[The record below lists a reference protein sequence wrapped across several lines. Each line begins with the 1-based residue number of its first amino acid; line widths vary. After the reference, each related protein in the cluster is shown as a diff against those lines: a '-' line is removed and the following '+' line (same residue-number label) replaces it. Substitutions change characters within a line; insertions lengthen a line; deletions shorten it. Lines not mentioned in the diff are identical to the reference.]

1 MQDHE
6 QARLVL
12 AGHLQETAVQ
22 VRGDGAAHRA
32 AAHRLLRRPGAVG
45 GQFQQIGCPGQFV
58 APEGDLT
65 GSEAARVVLRAEQ
78 FPLPHR
84 VVGVLHRE
92 RRPRR
97 FGAGRAGPVGDHDV
111 ARERRHRQ
119 SVRRHVMRN
128 QGEHVLGGAEPPQM
142 CPYGQ
147 LHGDVEG
154 CGRDAL
160 EALWQLRLGDVLGL
174 EVERRVGDR
183 THLLHRAVGG
193 VRKHRA
199 QRLVAFDYVGERA
212 AECGNVQRAAQ
223 PDRDRDVVRGR
234 SRGELID
241 EPHPLLRERDRHRSG
256 VVARHQW
263 RACAVARSGGL
274 DACGEHPHGR
284 CLEQVEDRE
293 FGPEGRIDAGHDPGR
308 GQRVAAEIEEAV
320 GGADPLHAEQ
330 FGEHPGDLLLVQGGR
345 RVELAGAHV
354 EPGFGQGPAIEFP
367 GRGQRER
374 IEHDD
379 ARGHHVRRQHVRGV
393 RGDLGRQMLPDAGLP
408 VALRLHVRHQQCV
421 PRRSDE
427 PGGERE
433 PDVGV
438 RPEGGLDLT
447 EFDPVA
453 ADLDLEVGATHVL
466 ERVPPTEPAPAH
478 QVTGAVHPG
487 AVERVRH
494 EAFGGGPRPR
504 VVTAGQPLPVHV
516 QLAGDTRRHRT
527 QPSVEH
533 QYPGADGRAAD
544 RDVLPHHQRVGHT
557 RHDGRLRGAV
567 RVEHPVPRRPLF
579 HEIGRAGLAAGHHA
593 LELGQRVRVDRSQRG
608 RGDERMGDPFVAQ
621 QRGQLGAAVD
631 GRWCDHHGRAR
642 AEREHQFEHRCVEAR
657 RREVQRARIGPHPVA
672 PTFVLCEVRQPAMSD
687 GDALGG
693 SGRP

>member
-1 MQDHE
+1 M
-6 QARLVL
+6 
-12 AGHLQETAVQ
+12 Q

-174 EVERRVGDR
+174 EVERRIGDR

-193 VRKHRA
+193 VRKHRS

-274 DACGEHPHGR
+274 DACGERPHGR

-293 FGPEGRIDAGHDPGR
+293 FGPEVALMRATI
-308 GQRVAAEIEEAV
+308 RVAVSELPPRSKKLSVVPIRSTPSSSENTPAI
-320 GGADPLHAEQ
+320 
-330 FGEHPGDLLLVQGGR
+330 FFSS
-345 RVELAGAHV
+345 RVAGAWNSPV
-354 EPGFGQGPAIEFP
+354 PTSNRGSGRARRSSFPAGVSGSESSTTTLAAP
-367 GRGQRER
+367 C
-374 IEHDD
+374 
-379 ARGHHVRRQHVRGV
+379 ARQHVRGV

-408 VALRLHVRHQQCV
+408 VALRLHVRHQQRV
-421 PRRSDE
+421 PRRS
-427 PGGERE
+427 R
-433 PDVGV
+433 
-438 RPEGGLDLT
+438 RT
-447 EFDPVA
+447 RWRA
-453 ADLDLEVGATHVL
+453 RTRRRGATGGRPRPH
-466 ERVPPTEPAPAH
+466 
-478 QVTGAVHPG
+478 
-487 AVERVRH
+487 RVRS
-494 EAFGGGPRPR
+494 G
-504 VVTAGQPLPVHV
+504 
-516 QLAGDTRRHRT
+516 
-527 QPSVEH
+527 S
-533 QYPGADGRAAD
+533 
-544 RDVLPHHQRVGHT
+544 
-557 RHDGRLRGAV
+557 RG
-567 RVEHPVPRRPLF
+567 
-579 HEIGRAGLAAGHHA
+579 
-593 LELGQRVRVDRSQRG
+593 S
-608 RGDERMGDPFVAQ
+608 
-621 QRGQLGAAVD
+621 
-631 GRWCDHHGRAR
+631 
-642 AEREHQFEHRCVEAR
+642 
-657 RREVQRARIGPHPVA
+657 
-672 PTFVLCEVRQPAMSD
+672 
-687 GDALGG
+687 
-693 SGRP
+693 